1 MLPLAL
7 AMVALLSSA
16 TALPL
21 VRGGEGSLDQGN
33 AIPVNGAVLATA
45 GDDHQWDLGAEAGV
59 QWKAPLQLFDEIRS
73 GGAPQELVVSELEV
87 SVFRR
92 A

>member
-7 AMVALLSSA
+7 IMAALLSSA

-21 VRGGEGSLDQGN
+21 VHGGEGSLDQGN

-45 GDDHQWDLGAEAGV
+45 GHDDQWELGAAAGV
-59 QWKAPLQLFDEIRS
+59 QRKAPLHFSEQFHSEVV
-73 GGAPQELVVSELEV
+73 PQEPVVSELEV
-87 SVFRR
+87 SVFRST
-92 A
+92 